1 MNKSSQNAGKD
12 GAMMDG
18 GGEYHLNNDE
28 TEKQQPN
35 ANSISSSRESL
46 LSSFHINKKNVV
58 RAVAVLL
65 ILVVTSM
72 AAVANR
78 RISNSRAR
86 QCPSFVDRWVY
97 YNGAYFSYSFYLQQY
112 PNPDPKILILHGGV
126 YVVPDDVTDDV
137 LMDPNNFS
145 HGEGCGGGGWS
156 VTYGNADGSSFTLE
170 YSLPTNDDT
179 LRQQG
184 GTFSI
189 GGVEYDL
196 QNNGSV
202 FLIYNNEAGVTQLS
216 GLDVSSLVIDKK
228 TMSVSS
234 VTAFCNANQDILDFF
249 DTALAN
255 YNNNN
260 NNADGDGA

>member
-1 MNKSSQNAGKD
+1 MSKDHQNAN
-12 GAMMDG
+12 GAMPDG
-18 GGEYHLNNDE
+18 GGDYHLNNE
-28 TEKQQPN
+28 TDKQQN
-35 ANSISSSRESL
+35 ANNISSSNRESL
-46 LSSFHINKKNVV
+46 LRRCFHINKKHVV
-58 RAVAVLL
+58 RTVAILLVLL
-65 ILVVTSM
+65 VTSM
-72 AAVANR
+72 AVVANR
-78 RISNSRAR
+78 RRSNSHAR

-97 YNGAYFSYSFYLQQY
+97 YNGAYFSYSLYLQQW

-126 YVVPDDVTDDV
+126 YVVPDDVMDDV
-137 LMDPNNFS
+137 LSDPNNFS

-170 YSLPTNDDT
+170 YALPANDET
-179 LRQQG
+179 LGQQG

-202 FLIYNNEAGVTQLS
+202 FLMNNNEAVTQLN
-216 GLDVSSLVIDKK
+216 LDVSSLVIDKQ

-234 VTAFCNANQDILDFF
+234 VTEFCYANQDILDFF

-260 NNADGDGA
+260 NADG